1 MIMKLF
7 LLLGFN
13 STLSSYSKFWMRVLL
28 MKRLRLMWKGVTCGR
43 KHKRVTDLDLG
54 GLDLGGIISPDI
66 GNLSF
71 LKSLNLEDNSFG
83 GTIPKEGLPS
93 ELGSLSSLEVLFLSK
108 NNLSGRLNGTI
119 PQEIMQLES
128 FVQLFVNSNLLT
140 GPLPKD
146 VGRLKHVVVLSV
158 ENNRLNGNI
167 PEAIGD
173 CLYMEE
179 LYLGGNAFDGVI
191 PDIRNLRALTHLNLS
206 NNNLSGNVPEYLA
219 NFSTLENLDLSGN
232 NFEGV
237 VPTKGVFQHSGN
249 RNLCGGI
256 PELKLKPCP
265 RNVVSRTRRHSSNKK
280 KIFIGVG
287 IGIASLLLAL
297 LALGLLMK
305 RKKKNSAYNTNH
317 LMSNSPLDSFYER
330 VSYEELGAATN
341 EFSSSNLIGSG
352 NFGSVFRGLLGPE
365 SKAVAVKVLIF
376 KQGAQPRALW
386 RNPIDVASVLDYIHS
401 HRHDPV
407 AHCDLKPSN
416 VLLDND
422 LTAHVSDFG
431 LARIIDQESFVNQVS
446 STGVRGTIGYTAP
459 EYGMGGKPAREGD
472 LYSFGILL
480 LEMFTRKRPTD
491 ELFVEDFTLRS
502 YTESALADHV
512 LDIADISILSGE
524 VHKKNRSTIAECLKM
539 VFNRSIIVLTI
550 SDMARTLA
558 SSSVSPRPWKPPR
571 PGRGCFFN
579 SPFIT
584 TAVAISTKPKQ
595 NRVRV
600 PTLC

>member
-1 MIMKLF
+1 MKQLNKWTVEKEAMEEYITMFLVCSVFSLVCSFTLF
-7 LLLGFN
+7 LACFVLCNWTMNKLCIQSTNLFLFNGHELIDVLIYFCPKGKHFNLRNLHDHEVVSFTWVQFNTLILFQILDASSFNEAPTVDGNADIKALLVFKSQVSGN
-13 STLSSYSKFWMRVLL
+13 NRLALGSWNHSTPFCQ
-28 MKRLRLMWKGVTCGR
+28 WKGVACGR

-54 GLDLGGIISPDI
+54 GLDLGGIISPAI
-66 GNLSF
+66 GDLSF

-83 GTIPKEGLPS
+83 GTIPKEVGMLLMTLDLTSNNLVQGLPS

-167 PEAIGD
+167 PETIGD

-179 LYLGGNAFDGVI
+179 LYLRGNAFDGVI
-191 PDIRNLRALTHLNLS
+191 PDIRNLRAITHLNLS

-237 VPTKGVFQHSGN
+237 VPTKGVFQHSGKFSVSGN

-287 IGIASLLLAL
+287 I
-297 LALGLLMK
+297 
-305 RKKKNSAYNTNH
+305 
-317 LMSNSPLDSFYER
+317 
-330 VSYEELGAATN
+330 
-341 EFSSSNLIGSG
+341 
-352 NFGSVFRGLLGPE
+352 
-365 SKAVAVKVLIF
+365 
-376 KQGAQPRALW
+376 
-386 RNPIDVASVLDYIHS
+386 
-401 HRHDPV
+401 
-407 AHCDLKPSN
+407 
-416 VLLDND
+416 
-422 LTAHVSDFG
+422 
-431 LARIIDQESFVNQVS
+431 
-446 STGVRGTIGYTAP
+446 
-459 EYGMGGKPAREGD
+459 EYGMGGKPSREGD

-524 VHKKNRSTIAECLKM
+524 VHKKIMSTIAECLKM
-539 VFNRSIIVLTI
+539 VFNVGIRCCEQSPT
-550 SDMARTLA
+550 DRMTMAQA
-558 SSSVSPRPWKPPR
+558 
-571 PGRGCFFN
+571 
-579 SPFIT
+579 
-584 TAVAISTKPKQ
+584 
-595 NRVRV
+595 
-600 PTLC
+600 

>member
-1 MIMKLF
+1 
-7 LLLGFN
+7 
-13 STLSSYSKFWMRVLL
+13 

-54 GLDLGGIISPDI
+54 GLDLGGIISPAI

-108 NNLSGRLNGTI
+108 NNLSGR
-119 PQEIMQLES
+119 Q
-128 FVQLFVNSNLLT
+128 
-140 GPLPKD
+140 
-146 VGRLKHVVVLSV
+146 
-158 ENNRLNGNI
+158 
-167 PEAIGD
+167 
-173 CLYMEE
+173 
-179 LYLGGNAFDGVI
+179 
-191 PDIRNLRALTHLNLS
+191 
-206 NNNLSGNVPEYLA
+206 GNVPEYLA

-237 VPTKGVFQHSGN
+237 VPTKGVFQHSGKFSVYGN

-330 VSYEELGAATN
+330 VSYEEPRAATN

-352 NFGSVFRGLLGPE
+352 NFGSLFRGLLGPE
-365 SKAVAVKVLIF
+365 SKAVAVKVLNLQTRGAAKSFMAECEALKGIRHRNLVKLVTSYSSGNEF
-376 KQGAQPRALW
+376 KALVYEFIPNGNLDTW
-386 RNPIDVASVLDYIHS
+386 LHHQVDVEEDSLLNHSISRPLKLSERLNIAIDVASVLDNIHS
-401 HRHDPV
+401 HCHDPV

-431 LARIIDQESFVNQVS
+431 RARIIDQESFVNQVS

-459 EYGMGGKPAREGD
+459 EYGMGGKPSREGD

-524 VHKKNRSTIAECLKM
+524 VHKKNMSTIAECLK
-539 VFNRSIIVLTI
+539 VL
-550 SDMARTLA
+550 
-558 SSSVSPRPWKPPR
+558 
-571 PGRGCFFN
+571 
-579 SPFIT
+579 
-584 TAVAISTKPKQ
+584 
-595 NRVRV
+595 
-600 PTLC
+600 